1 MGPVGP
7 VRLVHRVPDALV
19 LEEGVGV
26 VRAGAHV
33 GDVPLRRVGDA
44 GTARVGGRGRGR
56 PPSSSLSGGLLRE
69 QREQQRGRWAHHGAD
84 EVASGGL
91 RAQGGGAGRGP
102 ARYTA
107 YWRPKP
113 QCDGGAR
120 NRRGARFR
128 SAEIGESDW
137 RGRERLAERESWSD
151 AG

>member
-44 GTARVGGRGRGR
+44 GTAGVGGRGRGR

-69 QREQQRGRWAHHGAD
+69 QREQQRGRWAHHG
-84 EVASGGL
+84 G
-91 RAQGGGAGRGP
+91 
-102 ARYTA
+102 
-107 YWRPKP
+107 
-113 QCDGGAR
+113 
-120 NRRGARFR
+120 
-128 SAEIGESDW
+128 
-137 RGRERLAERESWSD
+137 
-151 AG
+151 